1 MKKIS
6 RLTGIALAVAM
17 IIALASI
24 SAAAFTYEPINGTE
38 IAFKSTISKAEGTPT
53 PAWTVNYAVTAGQ
66 AVTENGYES
75 VHAGPNPG
83 AVTLTNGGVV
93 TFTAGGADSQTVT
106 INFSAVSFSEPGV
119 YRYVLKQTGA
129 AALGMTLD
137 ESLERNLDV
146 YVYDNEGALAIQGYT
161 LAGKRMGATG
171 DGKDDGFTNMYTTH
185 DLTVIKTVSGLQASR
200 DKYFKFTI
208 EISGLTAG
216 STYAIVPTSA
226 TSGNNAATKS
236 EYRNQTNPT
245 SVTGAESGPTVVT
258 VYLQNGDSVTVKN
271 LPKGATYTIT
281 EDKENYTNNP
291 PENASGTINENVE
304 VTFLNVRN
312 ETIPTGVLLTVIPG
326 VLLLGAGIA
335 GIVIMTKKKK
345 SSDDDTEDED

>member
-6 RLTGIALAVAM
+6 RLTGIVLAAIM
-17 IIALASI
+17 IIAAMSV
-24 SAAAFTYEPINGTE
+24 SAAAFTYTPVNGTTTTFTTE
-38 IAFKSTISKAEGTPT
+38 ITGDAVPN
-53 PAWTVNYAVTAGQ
+53 WTVSYAVSAGE
-66 AVTENGYES
+66 AVTSGGYET
-75 VHAGPNPG
+75 VHAGPNPES
-83 AVTLTNGGVV
+83 VTLTNKSTTGTGSTV
-93 TFTAGGADSQTVT
+93 TFVAGGASSFTVT
-106 INFSAVSFSEPGV
+106 VDFSGVSFSEPGV
-119 YRYVLKQTGA
+119 YRYVITQTPA
-129 AALGMTLD
+129 EKLGVTPD
-137 ESLERNLDV
+137 TSATRILDV
-146 YVYDNEGALAIQGYT
+146 YVQDNNGALEIQSYDFLLST
-161 LAGKRMGATG
+161 AKST
-171 DGKDDGFTNMYTTH
+171 GFTNTYTTH

>member
-24 SAAAFTYEPINGTE
+24 SAAAFTYTPVNGTTTTFTTE
-38 IAFKSTISKAEGTPT
+38 ITGDAVPN
-53 PAWTVNYAVTAGQ
+53 WTATYAVSAGE
-66 AVTENGYES
+66 AVTSGGYET
-75 VHAGPNPG
+75 VHAGPNPES
-83 AVTLTNGGVV
+83 VTLTNNSTTGTGGTV
-93 TFTAGGADSQTVT
+93 TFVAGGASSFTVT
-106 INFSAVSFSEPGV
+106 VNFSAVSFSEPGV
-119 YRYVLKQTGA
+119 YRYVITQTPA
-129 AALGMTLD
+129 EKLGVTPD
-137 ESLERNLDV
+137 TSATRILDV
-146 YVYDNEGALAIQGYT
+146 YVQDNNGALEIQSYDFLLST
-161 LAGKRMGATG
+161 AKST
-171 DGKDDGFTNMYTTH
+171 GFTNTYTTH

>member
-24 SAAAFTYEPINGTE
+24 SAAAFTYERINGTE

-106 INFSAVSFSEPGV
+106 INFSAVFFSEPGV

-171 DGKDDGFTNMYTTH
+171 DGKDDGFTNTYTTH
-185 DLTVIKTVSGLQASR
+185 DLTVSKSVSGTQASR
-200 DKYFKFTI
+200 DKYFEFTVVVT
-208 EISGLTAG
+208 GLT
-216 STYAIVPTSA
+216 STDEFAVDISNADA
-226 TSGNNAATKS
+226 TSGTTAS
-236 EYRNQTNPT
+236 
-245 SVTGAESGPTVVT
+245 
-258 VYLQNGDSVTVKN
+258 
-271 LPKGATYTIT
+271 TI
-281 EDKENYTNNP
+281 
-291 PENASGTINENVE
+291 
-304 VTFLNVRN
+304 
-312 ETIPTGVLLTVIPG
+312 
-326 VLLLGAGIA
+326 
-335 GIVIMTKKKK
+335 
-345 SSDDDTEDED
+345 